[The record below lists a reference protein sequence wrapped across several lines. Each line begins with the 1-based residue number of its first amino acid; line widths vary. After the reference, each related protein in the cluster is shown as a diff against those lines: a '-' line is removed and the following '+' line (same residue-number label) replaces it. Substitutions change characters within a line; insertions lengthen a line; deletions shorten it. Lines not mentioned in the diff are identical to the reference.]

1 MCRHNCG
8 FVLSSSMANTSY
20 RPISFLSA
28 HVALTLKR
36 IAHIFFHF
44 EHQHHMHKQS
54 AWKSLYGTY
63 KQREREKARTIQAK
77 VHDNKSKLNFAC
89 AWAVSTN
96 HSWIASRQS
105 CIHTT
110 SAFLL
115 CLNYVTKVKRPNA
128 RQIDV
133 NKETTMR
140 RYGAKET
147 NLCATPPLYYEN

>member
-1 MCRHNCG
+1 
-8 FVLSSSMANTSY
+8 MASCYLHQRQTLH
-20 RPISFLSA
+20 IDLFFCSA
-28 HVALTLKR
+28 HVFLTLKR

-44 EHQHHMHKQS
+44 EHQDHMHKQS

-63 KQREREKARTIQAK
+63 KERENARTIQAK
-77 VHDNKSKLNFAC
+77 VHDNKSKLYFAC

-133 NKETTMR
+133 DKETTMR

-147 NLCATPPLYYEN
+147 NLCATPPLLYYEN